1 MLGVLFGVLAGLL
14 GSLLGSLLGVLFGLR
29 VGCWGCSLGVV
40 ARPPKVRA
48 LGLGCVL
55 RRSKQKDPRSFTFGD
70 GRSF

>member
-14 GSLLGSLLGVLFGLR
+14 GSLLGSLFGSLFGVLFGLR

-48 LGLGCVL
+48 LGLGL
-55 RRSKQKDPRSFTFGD
+55 SLIHISEPTRPY
-70 GRSF
+70 